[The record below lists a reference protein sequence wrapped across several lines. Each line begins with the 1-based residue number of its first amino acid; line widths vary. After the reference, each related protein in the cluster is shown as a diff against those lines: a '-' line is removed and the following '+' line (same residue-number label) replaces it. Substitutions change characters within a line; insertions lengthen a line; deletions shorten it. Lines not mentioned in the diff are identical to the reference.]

1 MTLRRWQIAA
11 TASLLT
17 VAFSGCSGRRALNNQ
32 SASVGGYASRGRQ
45 IMLTHKCGSCHTIPG
60 IRHANGVV
68 GPPLN
73 GFGRTTYIAGNF
85 PNTPQ
90 YLVSWLMSPKS
101 MKPKTAM
108 PDLGLSQ
115 QQAKDVAAYLYT
127 LH

>member
-1 MTLRRWQIAA
+1 MGFYRWQIAVVL
-11 TASLLT
+11 SLAAA
-17 VAFSGCSGRRALNNQ
+17 VCFGCSGRRALNNQ
-32 SASVGGYASRGRQ
+32 EASLGGYAPRGRE
-45 IMLTHKCGSCHTIPG
+45 IMVSHKCGSCHTIPG
-60 IRHANGVV
+60 IGHANGVV

-90 YLVSWLMSPKS
+90 YLVRWLMSPKS

-115 QQAKDVAAYLYT
+115 EQAKDVAAYLYT